1 MRLATLAFYLI
12 RTQLNGRR
20 HAAPAIASSTHLV
33 TMLTRK
39 ATPFGTFR
47 LAATI
52 WLLAGAAQLLPAQLA
67 SGPIPERGQP
77 VTLPHALQ
85 YDFTSRITGRPY
97 RLTITPPVRPDSSLR
112 YPVLYVLDGTAWLAT
127 SSEVARVFGA
137 TGQTGTGYVVAIGYQ
152 TTDVMIASELRSL
165 DLTPFRA
172 PDPQDAK
179 VTGGGDAFLRAIY
192 EEVQPYILSHFRVDR
207 ARQAIW
213 GHSLGGMLAVRSLLR
228 DPGKFSTYLLA
239 SPTLNK
245 NVLVDEA
252 AFFERMK
259 REPMALRVLITVG
272 GEEPPSKYPL
282 MYDEPSTFAAR
293 LQAGAPPLQVK
304 YVVFPGEGHLPAGAM
319 SLIQGIEFAW
329 PRRP

>member
-1 MRLATLAFYLI
+1 MMF
-12 RTQLNGRR
+12 
-20 HAAPAIASSTHLV
+20 AP
-33 TMLTRK
+33 R
-39 ATPFGTFR
+39 ATPFGAFR
-47 LAATI
+47 LAVKI
-52 WLLAGAAQLLPAQLA
+52 WLFSGAAAVLPAQRR
-67 SGPIPERGQP
+67 SGPIPEHGLP
-77 VTLPHALQ
+77 VTLPGALQ

-97 RLTITPPVRPDSSLR
+97 RLTITPPVHRDSSLL

-127 SSEVARVFGA
+127 SSEVATVFGA

-152 TTDVMIASELRSL
+152 TADVMIASELRSL

-172 PDPQDAK
+172 PDPRDAK

-213 GHSLGGMLAVRSLLR
+213 GHSLGGMLALRSLLR
-228 DPGKFSTYLLA
+228 DPGRFSTYLMA

-245 NVLVDEA
+245 NVLVDEP
-252 AFFERMK
+252 AFFERAK
-259 REPMALRVLITVG
+259 RDNLTLRVLVTG
-272 GEEPPSKYPL
+272 GGDEPPSSYPL
-282 MYDEPSTFAAR
+282 IYDEPSTFAAR
-293 LQAGAPPLQVK
+293 LQAGAPQLEGK